1 MFDLGTFLKNE
12 RLNKK
17 KSVKETAEKLN
28 VSSSYI
34 SMVENNKTFP
44 NSDYLFNLSTFL
56 YGGENIYDMLVAEKY
71 IMYCLI
77 GGVKVQPYP
86 FVKYLLT
93 ERGMFENNSMVAK
106 PYYSLN
112 WLLNQHNSPITFGF
126 KNDNHFSFDLEEI
139 EPISDFN
146 FFNGEPKAFVQL
158 DSKDKKFIY
167 ELIESYLKSKYSNLI
182 EHRLN
187 PNNNDVDLI
196 IEKILENTDNS
207 NVSTPIFTI
216 DDLTKT
222 DNQNNV
228 LQIRKNWKVVNH
240 TELEFLITKNSLL
253 GVKPSTISTPNY
265 IEVGKIKFNETK
277 NNLTNF
283 SIKFPDDYQIEIKN
297 QNKEIIFKYIK

>member
-17 KSVKETAEKLN
+17 KSVKETAEELN

-93 ERGMFENNSMVAK
+93 ERGMFENNSMVDK

-126 KNDNHFSFDLEEI
+126 KNDNNFSFDLEEI

-182 EHRLN
+182 ENRLN

-265 IEVGKIKFNETK
+265 IEVGEIKFNETK